1 MPCNKVI
8 WVITVAVKVLEMA
21 LAGLDG
27 HFRGRCIALL
37 CSKGY
42 TECTKHNASGYY
54 NAISDYLTS
63 HYGHLL
69 TCTIHFSFFF
79 FFFFKSSATIHW
91 HFFFYYYIFDLN
103 SISILENVNT
113 KKY

>member
-8 WVITVAVKVLEMA
+8 WVITVALKVLEMA

-79 FFFFKSSATIHW
+79 FFFLNLLPQSIG
-91 HFFFYYYIFDLN
+91 IFSFIIIIIIFL
-103 SISILENVNT
+103 I
-113 KKY
+113 

>member
-79 FFFFKSSATIHW
+79 FFFLNLLPQSIG
-91 HFFFYYYIFDLN
+91 IFSFIIIIFL
-103 SISILENVNT
+103 I
-113 KKY
+113 

>member
-79 FFFFKSSATIHW
+79 FFFLNLLPQSIGIFSFIIIIII
-91 HFFFYYYIFDLN
+91 FFI
-103 SISILENVNT
+103 
-113 KKY
+113 